1 MSVSTLKSQGYRFMV
16 HPDRNAANWFHP
28 LEVAARAPGWIDCTD
43 MDDAEFD
50 VFMADG
56 QLITLAAAEAA

>member
-1 MSVSTLKSQGYRFMV
+1 MSTLKSQGYRFMV
-16 HPDRNAANWFHP
+16 SQDRKNANWFHP

-50 VFMADG
+50 LFMADG
-56 QLITLAAAEAA
+56 QLIA